1 MAEEVARNSPT
12 LAFIYDREATA
23 QTDSLNRR
31 IGTCRAYAAKMKW
44 EVAGQWVD
52 RGDVALTDR
61 RPHWRGMVAAMEAQG
76 QGRKIVC
83 LVADWGRISHN
94 DEESA
99 RLRRLVSLAGGVCVT
114 ARGEDDSGMGASRGR
129 LSSPPPPPGRALD
142 DASKLLRRRGQ
153 VVAPGVTLVP
163 HES

>member
-1 MAEEVARNSPT
+1 MAEEAAHSSPT
-12 LAFIYDREATA
+12 LAFIYDREATS

-31 IGTCRAYAAKMKW
+31 IAVCRAYAATMKW
-44 EVAGQWVD
+44 NVVGQWVD
-52 RGDVALTDR
+52 RGDAALTDR

-76 QGRKIVC
+76 QGRRIVC

-99 RLRRLVSLAGGVCVT
+99 RLRRLVGLAGGVCVT
-114 ARGEDDSGMGASRGR
+114 ASGEDDSGEGVGRGR
-129 LSSPPPPPGRALD
+129 LTSPPPPYGRGHD
-142 DASKLLRRRGQ
+142 DAGKLLRRRGQ
-153 VVAPGVTLVP
+153 VVAPGWTLVR

>member
-1 MAEEVARNSPT
+1 MTEDVADSTT

-31 IGTCRAYAAKMKW
+31 IATCRAYATKMKW
-44 EVAGQWVD
+44 EVTGQWVD

-61 RPHWRGMVAAMEAQG
+61 RPHWRGMVAAMQAQG

-114 ARGEDDSGMGASRGR
+114 ARGEDDSGEGASRGR
-129 LSSPPPPPGRALD
+129 LTSPPPRPGRAFD
-142 DASKLLRRRGQ
+142 DASKLLRRRGR
-153 VVAPGVTLVP
+153 VVAPGTTLVP